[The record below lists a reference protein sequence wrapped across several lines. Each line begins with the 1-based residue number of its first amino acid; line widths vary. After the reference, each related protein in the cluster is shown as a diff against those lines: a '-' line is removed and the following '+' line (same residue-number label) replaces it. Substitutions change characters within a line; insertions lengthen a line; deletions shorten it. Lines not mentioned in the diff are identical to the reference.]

1 MSPETA
7 RTATPAEL
15 ASLVCREEDA
25 REFQANGLE
34 GASYAVEP
42 AMSEAS
48 VTRIDLNGRL
58 GRAKAAGTRIFYVLG
73 GEGSFEVDGI
83 SLDAVV
89 GDAVHVRAGQA
100 YDFQGE
106 LTLLCVCAP
115 AFDLSQEE
123 KAPA

>member
-1 MSPETA
+1 MSPDTA

-25 REFQANGLE
+25 HEFGAAGLE
-34 GASYAVEP
+34 GANYAVDP
-42 AMSEAS
+42 PVREAS
-48 VTRIDLNGRL
+48 VTRIDLDGRL

-73 GEGSFEVDGI
+73 GEGHFEVDGA
-83 SLDAVV
+83 SLEAVV
-89 GDAVHVRAGQA
+89 GDAVHIRAGQI

-115 AFDLSQEE
+115 AFDLSKEE
-123 KAPA
+123 KA

>member
-1 MSPETA
+1 MSQDTA

-25 REFQANGLE
+25 REFQATGLE
-34 GASYAVEP
+34 GASYAVDP
-42 AMSEAS
+42 ALSEAS

-58 GRAKAAGTRIFYVLG
+58 GRSKAAGTRIFYVLG
-73 GEGSFEVDGI
+73 GEGHFEVEGAA
-83 SLDAVV
+83 LEAVV
-89 GDAVHVRAGQA
+89 GDAVHVRAGQS

-115 AFDLSQEE
+115 AFDLSKEE
-123 KAPA
+123 KVPA